1 MSGSAAHNK
10 LKTARIPSNTS
21 QIAIASTAAL
31 AACNVGR
38 AIISEVAQ
46 ESPADF
52 IAREICTSPGPPL
65 DTDATY
71 LKAQYFD

>member
-10 LKTARIPSNTS
+10 LMTARIPSNTS

-38 AIISEVAQ
+38 AIIGEVAQ
-46 ESPADF
+46 EITCRFHCP
-52 IAREICTSPGPPL
+52 
-65 DTDATY
+65 
-71 LKAQYFD
+71 